1 MHRTPL
7 YIAAQHGYEEILNT
21 LLASGAS
28 PFIASYNKKL
38 PISVARSDEARRVLT
53 HSMKV
58 TLTQKQFESKLGSS
72 LKFHIGYT

>member
-7 YIAAQHGYEEILNT
+7 FIAAQHGYDEILRT

-28 PFIASYNKKL
+28 PFIASYNNKL
-38 PISVARSDEARRVLT
+38 PISVARSEEARRALT
-53 HSMKV
+53 NSMKV
-58 TLTQKQFESKLGSS
+58 KQTQKQFESKLGST